1 VDQNETDA
9 HRFRDTAPHRRGV
22 FFPTGY
28 TVAVIDDAAEA
39 HAGRRELIEAGIP
52 GADVHLI
59 TGSEAIEIHQEE
71 RRQAGLI
78 DKVIGACPPMSAASR
93 RSTSCKPM
101 KARTSWCSG
110 LRTKVRRPERVRFSP
125 ATAPAM
131 CAITAVGPRRLA
143 PEPLPSRWLPGAWT
157 PLCGCPPVAGD
168 GGAVRFHAGVPASP
182 GAGAHFHPSRAP

>member
-71 RRQAGLI
+71 RRQAGLV
-78 DKVIGACPPMSAASR
+78 DKVIGALPTDERSIEEEYLMQADEGSNFLVFRSADESQE
-93 RSTSCKPM
+93 
-101 KARTSWCSG
+101 ARARQV
-110 LRTKVRRPERVRFSP
+110 LARHRARHVRHY
-125 ATAPAM
+125 
-131 CAITAVGPRRLA
+131 G
-143 PEPLPSRWLPGAWT
+143 GWT
-157 PLCGCPPVAGD
+157 EEAG
-168 GGAVRFHAGVPASP
+168 S
-182 GAGAHFHPSRAP
+182 